1 MSDIRRGLI
10 IVNTGPG
17 KGKTTAAMGTALRAV
32 GQGMRVLMLRAL
44 VPGDQ
49 TVCHTNGTMEG
60 YSGQPGINKGYDYFV
75 GGLKHDHDSVTIP
88 AIVQAPPDALRANRL
103 VNGPIMCLVQAMTRN
118 AGIVG
123 MVTGDSH
130 QAGSTTIGEMYNF
143 VTQCLLPI
151 GQETVGSI
159 PIGIVSTA
167 VGGAVSRQMFPRLTA
182 LLQAVRPAFTVLP
195 GWTANEHDGT
205 PPPTRMAEDIVFA
218 RMLLAADEV
227 RAAGAIP
234 VFVTPLP
241 VSPTFMTSET
251 HARWLARRDTMLGMR
266 ASGELVID
274 GGELLSEQAN
284 GRLTGTYREG
294 LSSDA
299 VHPNQAGHAIIAVAL
314 TPIVRHI
321 AGLP

>member
-1 MSDIRRGLI
+1 
-10 IVNTGPG
+10 
-17 KGKTTAAMGTALRAV
+17 
-32 GQGMRVLMLRAL
+32 
-44 VPGDQ
+44 
-49 TVCHTNGTMEG
+49 
-60 YSGQPGINKGYDYFV
+60 
-75 GGLKHDHDSVTIP
+75 
-88 AIVQAPPDALRANRL
+88 
-103 VNGPIMCLVQAMTRN
+103 MCLIQAMTRN

-151 GQETVGSI
+151 GQESVGSI

-182 LLQAVRPAFTVLP
+182 LLKAVQPAFAVLP
-195 GWTANEHDGT
+195 GWTSNEHDGT
-205 PPPTRMAEDIVFA
+205 PPPTQMAEDIVFA

-227 RAAGAIP
+227 RAVGAIP

-241 VSPTFMTSET
+241 VSPVFMTSET

-274 GGELLSEQAN
+274 GGALLSDRTN
-284 GRLTGTYREG
+284 GTLTGTYREG
-294 LSSDA
+294 LSLDA
-299 VHPNQAGHAIIAVAL
+299 VHPNAAGHAIIAAAL
-314 TPIVRHI
+314 TPIVRRI